1 VSRTGLVAVLLA
13 AGAACSD
20 VRDVAER
27 QFDSGTPGKLVVAA
41 EVPDPG
47 FWEGAVDEIN
57 GGFEY
62 GLARALADEFD
73 LGLEVI
79 QVPFEDVIEGRLGTA
94 DLALQEVSVTPAR
107 EEHVEFSV
115 PYLETSPTVVARR
128 DGGDAAE
135 LTDLATAQE
144 QRWAVRQATTEAA
157 FIEDVIRPE
166 EEPLVL
172 PDNNE
177 ALRAVVEG
185 RADAALLDLAAA
197 LVATDGSDVLVAVA
211 RFDKVEPIA
220 AVLPAGSDNVTVLD
234 QAIRRLLSDG
244 TIEDL
249 TEQWLEP
256 RFSEDPDDLPVILTS

>member
-1 VSRTGLVAVLLA
+1 MAVLLA
-13 AGAACSD
+13 AGTACSD

-27 QFDSGTPGKLVVAA
+27 QFDSGTPGTLVVAA

-62 GLARALADEFD
+62 GLATALADEFD
-73 LGLEVI
+73 LGLEVV
-79 QVPFEDVIEGRLGTA
+79 QVPFDDVIEGRLGTA

-115 PYLETSPTVVARR
+115 PYFETSPTVVARR

-144 QRWAVRQATTEAA
+144 QRWAVREATTEAE

-172 PDNNE
+172 ADNNE
-177 ALRAVVEG
+177 ALARRCGGTCRRCAARSRGCAG
-185 RADAALLDLAAA
+185 RR
-197 LVATDGSDVLVAVA
+197 G
-211 RFDKVEPIA
+211 
-220 AVLPAGSDNVTVLD
+220 
-234 QAIRRLLSDG
+234 
-244 TIEDL
+244 
-249 TEQWLEP
+249 
-256 RFSEDPDDLPVILTS
+256 

>member
-1 VSRTGLVAVLLA
+1 MALLV

-27 QFDSGTPGKLVVAA
+27 QFDSGTPGTLVVAA

-47 FWEGAVDEIN
+47 FWEGAIDEIN

-62 GLARALADEFD
+62 GLAMALADEFD
-73 LGLEVI
+73 LRLEVVE
-79 QVPFEDVIEGRLGTA
+79 VPFDDVIEGRLGTA
-94 DLALQEVSVTPAR
+94 DLALQEVSVTSAR
-107 EEHVEFSV
+107 DEHVEFSV

-144 QRWAVRQATTEAA
+144 QRWAVRDATTEAL

-166 EEPLVL
+166 ETPLIL

-197 LVATDGSDVLVAVA
+197 LVAADDSDVLVAVA
-211 RFDKVEPIA
+211 RFDEVEPIA
-220 AVLPAGSDNVTVLD
+220 AVLPAGSDNVSVLD
-234 QAIRRLLSDG
+234 QAMRRLITDG
-244 TIEDL
+244 TIDEL
-249 TEQWLEP
+249 VERWLEP
-256 RFSEDPDDLPVILTS
+256 RFANDPDNLPVILTS